1 VLAPYLPRTWQIK
14 SRSAPHEFGSTSKS
28 SLAVI
33 PGRNKPEDPIPMF
46 ELTVKAPAIADVRF
60 SGPRSGE
67 YLAADELR
75 FTPLFD
81 SSN

>member
-1 VLAPYLPRTWQIK
+1 
-14 SRSAPHEFGSTSKS
+14 
-28 SLAVI
+28 
-33 PGRNKPEDPIPMF
+33 MF